1 MLYVNSISMKINIK
15 SIYKNQLLFYKTNFK
30 LPKKIKNTTNNSIKK
45 KNNLRNILNQG
56 SE

>member
-30 LPKKIKNTTNNSIKK
+30 LPKKIKNTTYNSIKK
-45 KNNLRNILNQG
+45 KIILG
-56 SE
+56 TY